1 MKNYI
6 QEKLASI
13 VNDFTEQG
21 LLPAEAKVR
30 IMVEN
35 TKDKSHGDFATNLAM
50 LLSKPM
56 QKKPAE
62 IAALIAAKIPT
73 DNRIAKVEI
82 AGPGFINF
90 YANSDFLAEA
100 INAISTDPK
109 FGVKSAVPPVT
120 TVVDYS
126 SPNVAKEM
134 AVHHIR
140 STVIGDAVV
149 RVLEF
154 LGNKVIRANHIGR
167 SNPLHYIIC

>member
-1 MKNYI
+1 MRFNRRLFSVIIKIINGKNI
-6 QEKLASI
+6 FKKLASNYI
-13 VNDFTEQG
+13 SNS
-21 LLPAEAKVR
+21 ACW
-30 IMVEN
+30 
-35 TKDKSHGDFATNLAM
+35 SC
-50 LLSKPM
+50 
-56 QKKPAE
+56 
-62 IAALIAAKIPT
+62 
-73 DNRIAKVEI
+73 
-82 AGPGFINF
+82 FINF
-90 YANSDFLAEA
+90 YANYDFLAEA

-154 LGNKVIRANHIGR
+154 LGNKVIRANHIGDWGTQFGMLIAYLEKKENEE
-167 SNPLHYIIC
+167 SG